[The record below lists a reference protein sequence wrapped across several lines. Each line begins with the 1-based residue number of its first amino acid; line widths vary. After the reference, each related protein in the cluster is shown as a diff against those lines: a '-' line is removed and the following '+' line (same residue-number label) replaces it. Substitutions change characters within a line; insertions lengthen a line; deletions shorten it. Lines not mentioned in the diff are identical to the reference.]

1 VASAAG
7 GRLIVESATLDL
19 ADGQLLIEARFSG
32 LKLDPT
38 RRVGLDVGG
47 SVRWMRLEPS
57 GGGGQRFAT
66 DSDAS
71 GCSFSL
77 DLERGRFIATDDS
90 VRLARRKNPVIVT
103 LQQGNSAACVK
114 LEFTEAGDRWT
125 FNELRNRQLP
135 CE

>member
-1 VASAAG
+1 MASAAG
-7 GRLIVESATLDL
+7 GRLMVESATLDFGE
-19 ADGQLLIEARFSG
+19 GQVLIEARFSG

-57 GGGGQRFAT
+57 SGSGQRFAT
-66 DSDAS
+66 DGDDH
-71 GCSFSL
+71 GYSFSL
-77 DLERGRFIATDDS
+77 DLERGRFIATDS
-90 VRLARRKNPVIVT
+90 TVQPRRQNPAIVK
-103 LQQGNSAACVK
+103 LEQGNSAACVK

-125 FNELRNRQLP
+125 FDERRNRQLP